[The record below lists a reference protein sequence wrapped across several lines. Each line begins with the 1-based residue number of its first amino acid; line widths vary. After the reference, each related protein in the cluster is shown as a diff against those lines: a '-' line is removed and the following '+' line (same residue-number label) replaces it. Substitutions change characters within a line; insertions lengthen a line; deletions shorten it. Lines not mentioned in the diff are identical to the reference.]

1 MRTLAT
7 VVALSLVCLCAAS
20 AEAATAWTQNT
31 QPANPNYTPPANVS
45 NNPAGPINITRNNV
59 GFWTITFNGLAPQ
72 AANRNAQVSLAG
84 SGLAAYCRVTRSTVS
99 GANVLVVVSC
109 FDKTGAPK
117 DDNFYLLL
125 ETK

>member
-1 MRTLAT
+1 MRTISIAA
-7 VVALSLVCLCAAS
+7 ALSLVCLFAAS

-31 QPANPNYTPPANVS
+31 QPTTASYAPPANVT
-45 NNPAGPINITRNNV
+45 NNPGGAVNITRNNV
-59 GFWTITFNGLAPQ
+59 GFWTITFNGLAPL

-84 SGLAAYCRVTRSTVS
+84 SGLAAYCRVVRNTIS

-117 DDNFYLLL
+117 DDNYYLLL